1 MAASDIAIASAAQP
15 FTTKDREDEEV
26 VRRNRRKG
34 LKALNAECTGDEPTK
49 ALDSSLKKHTAL
61 IKRMRQSLGT
71 ENNEQIMKDIASLSL
86 EKYVDELAGAALEGV
101 ARCKTERDIWSAV
114 EVICAIHR
122 RFAKTFTPAI
132 TALLNSALLPS
143 QRTAGS
149 ASSGVAQVSAV
160 PGAGN
165 TGSGGAAPVPGAS
178 ATTSEQKEKEDAAR
192 VTRQRPILRVCAELA
207 LVGII
212 KDAPGRSGGEWIMK
226 TLKDLLS
233 NDPTL
238 SSLPL
243 LSIFLKSY
251 ARPFL
256 GISPFAGSRTQIP
269 EGIAASSLQTAI
281 SGEEFPQLAKDS
293 EQDELVEKEV
303 RTRFKRMCEGYFEN
317 VSKKLVIEHKR
328 LQEQDRR
335 NHEAYIRSGEIFED
349 RQQAYEKLTKAYE
362 KLLSSCQTLS
372 ELLYLP
378 MPTLS
383 TATQKSDSIIVS
395 SGGQQDSQEDI
406 YTSGGKWEDEEER
419 RFFED
424 LQDMRDFVPRSVLGL
439 DEKETEN
446 ANGGESENAKD
457 EEIKERERRE
467 REDDEAKELEKE
479 LKRLEIEDG
488 NPSDAAPNRI
498 SFDDET
504 EDKEAITTPIPSP
517 PKTPTPPQTPTLAP
531 QGPSQLLT
539 ALLAR
544 LPDCTNRSLID
555 SAAVEFAFLNSKAAR
570 KRLVKFLT
578 QVPKNRVDLLP
589 HYSRFV
595 ATLNKYMPDIGAELV
610 AFLEDEFR
618 YLQRKKN
625 VVKELSG
632 VRQKNIAFLSS
643 LTKFKVV
650 PTHVI
655 LHIIKVCLDDF
666 SGVNID
672 NLALLLEGCGRFLL
686 RGDETKD
693 RFVTMIELMRR
704 KQSLQHLDQRQIMML
719 ENAYYQCNPPERAPI
734 KEKERTP
741 MELFIRHL
749 IYDVLTK
756 KTIDKVLRLIRKLH
770 WEDPQVV
777 RTLHNVFTK
786 AWKIKYSNISL
797 LAMLAYD
804 LQRYHPAFSVAIVDQ
819 VLEDVRR
826 GLETNVYKANQ
837 YRVATI
843 KYLGELY
850 IYRLISSSII
860 FDTLWSFVTFGHP
873 EGRPLPGQP
882 CPIDMPDD
890 FFRIRLVCVLLDTC
904 GMCFDKGSQRK
915 KLDNFLSFFQLYVF
929 TKESLPM
936 DVEFMLEDSF
946 EALRPKMVRLKDFEE
961 AACAVDEIFNQAH
974 QASNSVDGDGE
985 DSGDESDGDGEDEER
1000 RGPEEEEEEDQTAS
1014 DSEINERPPSP
1025 DTLVLLNSSEDLGP
1039 TEEDE
1044 NDFAKELAKMVTDS
1058 SAEARKVDK
1067 RTAQALWDSAV
1078 LPTGLRKKKY
1088 DESDEDEDASDGGIS
1103 EGQDTMRF
1111 VLLTKKG
1118 NKQQAK
1124 KFAIPSDTVL
1134 ATHTRTAQLQDKVEQ
1149 QHLKQ
1154 LVLDYE
1160 QREEVEE
1167 LKAIEARTRN
1177 GAIKIRYVG

>member
-1 MAASDIAIASAAQP
+1 MAANDAAQP
-15 FTTKDREDEEV
+15 VVAKDREDEEFFK
-26 VRRNRRKG
+26 RSRRKYLRVSNEDRAG
-34 LKALNAECTGDEPTK
+34 EVPSR
-49 ALDSSLKKHTAL
+49 ALDSSLKRHTAL

-71 ENNEQIMKDIASLSL
+71 DNNEQIMKDVSSLSL
-86 EKYVDELAGAALEGV
+86 EKYVDELAGAAVEGV
-101 ARCKTERDIWSAV
+101 ARCKTEKDVWSAV
-114 EVICAIHR
+114 EIVSALHR
-122 RFAKTFTPAI
+122 RFPKTFTPSI
-132 TALLNSALLPS
+132 NALFSSALAPPH
-143 QRTAGS
+143 R
-149 ASSGVAQVSAV
+149 V
-160 PGAGN
+160 P
-165 TGSGGAAPVPGAS
+165 APAMSP
-178 ATTSEQKEKEDAAR
+178 EQKEKEDIAR
-192 VTRQRPILRVCAELA
+192 VTRQRPALRVCAELA
-207 LVGII
+207 LVGVIR
-212 KDAPGRSGGEWIMK
+212 DGPGKSGGEWVMK
-226 TLKDLLS
+226 ILKDLLS
-233 NDPTL
+233 NDPSL

-243 LSIFLKSY
+243 LSVFLKSY

-256 GISPFAGSRTQIP
+256 GITPSIISKGQIP
-269 EGIAASSLQTAI
+269 EGVAVGSLVNGVTQDTEKFPRLEK
-281 SGEEFPQLAKDS
+281 SEE
-293 EQDELVEKEV
+293 EDELVEKEI
-303 RTRFKRMCEGYFEN
+303 RARFKRMCEGYFES
-317 VSKKLVIEHKR
+317 VSKKLIIEHKR

-349 RQQAYEKLTKAYE
+349 RQQAYEKMTKAYE

-372 ELLYLP
+372 ELLNLSMPSLP
-378 MPTLS
+378 
-383 TATQKSDSIIVS
+383 TATRKTDSIMVT
-395 SGGQQDSQEDI
+395 SGGQQEAQEET
-406 YTSGGKWEDEEER
+406 YSSGGKWEDEEER

-424 LQDMRDFVPRSVLGL
+424 LQDLRDFVPKSVLGL
-439 DEKETEN
+439 DEKEGPGASEE
-446 ANGGESENAKD
+446 GPESDKHKMELTK
-457 EEIKERERRE
+457 EKERKEREE
-467 REDDEAKELEKE
+467 VEAKELEKE
-479 LKRLEIEDG
+479 LKRLELEDG
-488 NPSDAAPNRI
+488 NQNGTASIREFPEDR
-498 SFDDET
+498 T
-504 EDKEAITTPIPSP
+504 EDDGAATPVPSP

-531 QGPSQLLT
+531 QGPSQLLS

-555 SAAVEFAFLNSKAAR
+555 SAAVEFTFLNSKAAR

-595 ATLNKYMPDIGAELV
+595 ATLNKYMPDIGTELV

-625 VVKELSG
+625 VVKELAE

-643 LTKFKVV
+643 LTKFQVV

-655 LHIIKVCLDDF
+655 LHTFKVCLDDF

-686 RGDETKD
+686 RNDETKD

-704 KQSLQHLDQRQIMML
+704 KQSIQHLDQRQIMML

-734 KEKERTP
+734 KEKERSP

-749 IYDVLTK
+749 IYDVLAK
-756 KTIDKVLRLIRKLH
+756 RTIDKVLKLVRKLQ

-804 LQRYHPAFSVAIVDQ
+804 LQRYHPDFSVAIVDQ

-826 GLETNVYKANQ
+826 GLETNVYKLNQ
-837 YRVATI
+837 QRVATI

-850 IYRLISSSII
+850 IYRLISSSIL
-860 FDTLWSFVTFGHP
+860 FDALWSLVTFGHP
-873 EGRPLPGQP
+873 EGRPMPGQA

-890 FFRIRLVCVLLDTC
+890 YFRIRLVCVLLDTC
-904 GMCFDKGSQRK
+904 GMCFDKGSQKK
-915 KLDNFLSFFQLYVF
+915 KLDNFLIFFQLYVF
-929 TKESLPM
+929 TKEVLPM

-946 EALRPKMVRLKDFEE
+946 EAVRPKMEKLADFDE
-961 AACAVDEIFNQAH
+961 AARAVDEMFNQIL
-974 QASNSVDGDGE
+974 QTSNDDDGE
-985 DSGDESDGDGEDEER
+985 DSGEESDDDRGDEER
-1000 RGPEEEEEEDQTAS
+1000 RDSEEDEDEDDGQTVS
-1014 DSEINERPPSP
+1014 DSSINDRPPSP
-1025 DTLVLLNSSEDLGP
+1025 DTLVLLNSSDNLGP

-1044 NDFAKELAKMVTDS
+1044 NEFVKELAKMVTDS

-1078 LPTGLRKKKY
+1078 LPTGLRKRKQ
-1088 DESDEDEDASDGGIS
+1088 DDEDEDGDASDGGDS
-1103 EGQDTMRF
+1103 ESHGTMKF

-1124 KFAIPSDTVL
+1124 NIAIPADTAL

-1167 LKAIEARTRN
+1167 LKALESRTRN
-1177 GAIKIRYVG
+1177 GSIKIRYVG